1 MWTNHPF
8 NLIEGIL
15 SKMTFETK
23 FVGSSILFRVFCPT
37 PCDSTVANISVLFT
51 APGARAIIE
60 AFL

>member
-1 MWTNHPF
+1 
-8 NLIEGIL
+8 LIEGIL

-23 FVGSSILFRVFCPT
+23 FVGSSILVRVFCPT